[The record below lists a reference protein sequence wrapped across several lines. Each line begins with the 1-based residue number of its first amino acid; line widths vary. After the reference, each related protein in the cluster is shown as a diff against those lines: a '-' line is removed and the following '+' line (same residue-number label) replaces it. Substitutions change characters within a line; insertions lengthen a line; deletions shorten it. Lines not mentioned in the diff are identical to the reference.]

1 MDAGEVGG
9 EDELVAEV
17 VHRLQ
22 QPQDEQVLEAVGL
35 GAGAVAEER
44 DLELEASG
52 DPILGPG
59 IGLARLATIIRKNY
73 QLKGV
78 REVEY

>member
-17 VHRLQ
+17 VHRLK

-52 DPILGPG
+52 DPIFGPG
-59 IGLARLATIIRKNY
+59 IGLARLATISRKNY

-78 REVEY
+78 REVKF